1 MLKPALFLDRD
12 GVINEYRP
20 YVHRVEDFIFMEGVF
35 DLVAETRKAGFLT
48 VVVTNQAG
56 IGRGLYSEEDFW
68 RLMRWVEG
76 RFEERGCRIDGVYF
90 CPYHPEHGVGRY
102 RADSDWRKPKPGMIL
117 QAAYDLEID
126 LAASVMI
133 GDRISDMQAGLA
145 AGVGKNVLIGLP
157 DEPEYSGYVAVP
169 DLRHVMALI
178 KVPSPGGDMEP
189 SGG

>member
-68 RLMRWVEG
+68 GLMRWVEG

-133 GDRISDMQAGLA
+133 GDRVSDMQAGLA

-157 DEPEYSGYVAVP
+157 DEPEISGYVAVP
-169 DLRHVMALI
+169 DLRHVMELI